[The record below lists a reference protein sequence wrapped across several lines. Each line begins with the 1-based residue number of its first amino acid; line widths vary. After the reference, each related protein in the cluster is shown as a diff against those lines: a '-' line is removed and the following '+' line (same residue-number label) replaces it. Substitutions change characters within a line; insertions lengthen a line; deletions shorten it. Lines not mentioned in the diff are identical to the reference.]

1 MSSRLD
7 ISQLRFDQNDIGN
20 LIKSTKTIY
29 SWEFVLDGNRQ
40 KIELQHSRLKGKRI
54 VIYNGKE
61 MSNSMVFTYNYCYSF
76 PIDKHYLTIIQ
87 ISPDQY
93 DLRIDNISFLSM
105 LNRQKIEGFSAGKKS
120 EVNNKSS
127 NNNNKEKKNI
137 TDDDNFFASE
147 GDNDFNFDDKVF
159 SNKSNNMDFDFGGN
173 DTNKPK
179 PNANFPK
186 VTVTQKPANLLD
198 FGFDNNDQ
206 QQQPQVQNPQPEQQP
221 QQNLTFNFLKTSNA
235 NTTSQTTAQNTQ
247 QTNLLFDTFE
257 SAPQNNNTNIANNMN
272 SVNWNFSNNQST
284 ANTNVN
290 QQPGMFDFNMQSNA
304 NQNNAPKSNNTFDF
318 QF

>member
-7 ISQLRFDQNDIGN
+7 ISQLKFDQNDIGN
-20 LIKSTKTIY
+20 IIKSTKTIY

-105 LNRQKIEGFSAGKKS
+105 LNRQKIEGFSAGKKN
-120 EVNNKSS
+120 EVSNTNKT
-127 NNNNKEKKNI
+127 EKKKN

-159 SNKSNNMDFDFGGN
+159 TNNRNTMDFDFGGN
-173 DTNKPK
+173 DSNKPK
-179 PNANFPK
+179 TNNNFPK
-186 VTVTQKPANLLD
+186 VQVTQKPANLLD
-198 FGFDNNDQ
+198 FGFDNNAQ
-206 QQQPQVQNPQPEQQP
+206 QSNPQPQPLVQQPQQP
-221 QQNLTFNFLKTSNA
+221 QQNLNFNFLKTSNTT
-235 NTTSQTTAQNTQ
+235 NTNQTTNQNQ
-247 QTNLLFDTFE
+247 PQTNLLFDT
-257 SAPQNNNTNIANNMN
+257 SDNAPQNTNTNTNNMN
-272 SVNWNFSNNQST
+272 SVNWNFT
-284 ANTNVN
+284 NTTTTTSNVN
-290 QQPGMFDFNMQSNA
+290 PQPGMFDFNMQNNT
-304 NQNNAPKSNNTFDF
+304 NQNKTAQSNNPFDF

>member
-7 ISQLRFDQNDIGN
+7 ISQLKFDQNDIGN

-105 LNRQKIEGFSAGKKS
+105 LNRQKIEGFSAGKKN
-120 EVNNKSS
+120 EVNNNSS
-127 NNNNKEKKNI
+127 SNNNKEKKKI
-137 TDDDNFFASE
+137 KDDDNFFASE
-147 GDNDFNFDDKVF
+147 GDSDFNFDDKVF
-159 SNKSNNMDFDFGGN
+159 SNKSNTMDFDFGGN
-173 DTNKPK
+173 DNKPNTN
-179 PNANFPK
+179 PPK
-186 VTVTQKPANLLD
+186 VKVTQKPANLLD
-198 FGFDNNDQ
+198 FGFVNNEQ
-206 QQQPQVQNPQPEQQP
+206 PQPQVQQPKPEQQP

-235 NTTSQTTAQNTQ
+235 TTTNQTTTQNTP

-257 SAPQNNNTNIANNMN
+257 SAPQNNNNTAQSGMN
-272 SVNWNFSNNQST
+272 SVNWNTS
-284 ANTNVN
+284 TNVN
-290 QQPGMFDFNMQSNA
+290 QQPGMFDFSMQSNS
-304 NQNNAPKSNNTFDF
+304 NQNNATKSNNPFDF